1 MPKSKRPA
9 LRVLLAPLLLA
20 LIMVACAPVP
30 PRVAPPPTAHPPF
43 SPARWE
49 DLPGWPGAQ
58 PANAWKG
65 FLDSCQALEGQ
76 SAWEAVC
83 QDAALL
89 PHPTDAEVRAFFE
102 THFSP
107 FQVTNPDGS
116 TQGLITGYY
125 EPLLHGSRTRSA
137 RYAYPLYGVPP
148 DLLTIDLASVYP
160 ALKGL
165 RLRGRLD
172 GRRVVPYYSRS
183 QIDDGVPSLK
193 DHVLFWVDDPLS
205 LFFLQIQGSG
215 RIQLDDGQT
224 VRVGYANQNGYPY
237 RAIGRVLVERGAL
250 SPAQASMQGIRQWA
264 KAHPKDLP
272 GLLATNQ
279 SYVFFKVLPDDPGG
293 PPGALGVP
301 LTARRSLAV
310 DPKVIPLGAPVFLAT
325 TLPGSAA
332 PFDRLMLAQDTGG
345 AIRGAVRA
353 DVFFGFGDRAADL
366 AGRMEDAGSLWVL
379 LPNPPQ
385 AGIPPPSH

>member
-1 MPKSKRPA
+1 MPQRKLPSFRA
-9 LRVLLAPLLLA
+9 LLAPVLLALVV
-20 LIMVACAPVP
+20 VACAPVP
-30 PRVAPPPTAHPPF
+30 PKAVTPPSAHPPL
-43 SPARWE
+43 SPTRWK
-49 DLPGWPGAQ
+49 DVPGWPGAQ

-65 FLDSCQALEGQ
+65 FLASCRALENQ
-76 SAWEAVC
+76 AAWAAVC
-83 QDAALL
+83 RDAALL
-89 PHPTDAEVRAFFE
+89 PHPTDDEVRALFE
-102 THFSP
+102 GHFRP

-148 DLLTIDLASVYP
+148 DLLTIDLASLYP
-160 ALKGL
+160 ELKGL

-172 GRRVVPYYSRS
+172 GHHVVPYYSRS
-183 QIDDGVPSLK
+183 QIDDGVPSLR

-215 RIQLDDGQT
+215 RIKLDDGET

-237 RAIGRVLVERGAL
+237 RAIGRVLVERGEL

-264 KAHPKDLP
+264 KAHPDDLP

-293 PPGALGVP
+293 PIGALGVP

-310 DPKVIPLGAPVFLAT
+310 DPTAIPLGAPVFLAT

-353 DVFFGFGDRAADL
+353 DVFFGFGDAAADL
-366 AGRMEDAGSLWVL
+366 AGRMENAGSLWVL

-385 AGIPPPSH
+385 AGVPPASH